1 MAILHYLAH
10 CPTGLGPAANG
21 THRYPRVAEDNAHP
35 WGFSLDNLFR
45 GFVSFHDAMRRRLP
59 SGSTQTKKAS
69 GIDGSMPRNSN
80 RPVSSYTRASTASYD
95 RLQASA
101 QTVTAESTSAQAVNE
116 LANALRAHNT
126 LASKKD
132 KAVDPSGFDPEMF
145 SRLWKRTGL
154 FNSAAK
160 YNRLSRQSLKSGTP
174 GPLTRQGV
182 VDAMD
187 RLPPVDGVA
196 LNRLIQELYDRGLLA
211 LPIETTIQGEDVFE
225 DFKVLLSNHDSI
237 ESYIA
242 QLERESDI
250 QLLDSAENTAITALG
265 VEDKSVPT
273 DVSTP
278 IVVTEKDAEA
288 APTQSASPPTA
299 DDQGAEAAGTQLPPP
314 PQLMHRFRQRRT
326 PTPEATSCYHGPY
339 HRPLAPRDQLH

>member
-1 MAILHYLAH
+1 M
-10 CPTGLGPAANG
+10 
-21 THRYPRVAEDNAHP
+21 
-35 WGFSLDNLFR
+35 
-45 GFVSFHDAMRRRLP
+45 
-59 SGSTQTKKAS
+59 
-69 GIDGSMPRNSN
+69 
-80 RPVSSYTRASTASYD
+80 
-95 RLQASA
+95 
-101 QTVTAESTSAQAVNE
+101 
-116 LANALRAHNT
+116 RAHNT
-126 LASKKD
+126 LKSKKD

-145 SRLWKRTGL
+145 SLLWKRTGL

-265 VEDKSVPT
+265 VEDKSDPT

-278 IVVTEKDAEA
+278 IVVTE
-288 APTQSASPPTA
+288 
-299 DDQGAEAAGTQLPPP
+299 
-314 PQLMHRFRQRRT
+314 
-326 PTPEATSCYHGPY
+326 
-339 HRPLAPRDQLH
+339 